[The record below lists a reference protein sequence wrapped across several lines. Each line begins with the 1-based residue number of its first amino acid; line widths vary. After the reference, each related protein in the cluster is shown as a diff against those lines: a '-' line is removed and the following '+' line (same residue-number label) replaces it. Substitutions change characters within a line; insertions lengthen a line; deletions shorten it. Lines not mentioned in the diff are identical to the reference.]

1 MDLIL
6 NTNDSDFD
14 NGSDSE
20 ESDPDFPAED
30 ANDNGADSSDA
41 ESVSDSDDDEPLAK
55 VVGASFQQSSFTG
68 KVQKNQYTWR
78 KGTFNPPDSAFTG
91 ELPQP
96 PDDISSPLE
105 YFRQIISTDMLTLPV
120 SNTNLYSVQK
130 NGRSVD
136 TDVKK
141 VEKIPGIFLLMG
153 IVRMPG
159 VRYYWENDT

>member
-6 NTNDSDFD
+6 NTNDSDCD
-14 NGSDSE
+14 NDSDSAA
-20 ESDPDFPAED
+20 SDLDFSVED
-30 ANDNGADSSDA
+30 ANGNGADSSDG
-41 ESVSDSDDDEPLAK
+41 ESVSDSDDDQPLAK
-55 VVGASFQQSSFTG
+55 LVGASVQQSSLTG
-68 KVQKNQYTWR
+68 KVQKKQYTWR

-96 PDDISSPLE
+96 PDDISS
-105 YFRQIISTDMLTLPV
+105 ISTNMLTLLV

-136 TDVKK
+136 TDIKE
-141 VEKIPGIFLLMG
+141 VEKILGIFLLME

-159 VRYYWENDT
+159 VRYY